1 MSRRPALLRRLFPS
15 LTLSLTIVAFW
26 LMMTDSFSIGQL
38 IFGALLGVIIPLFA
52 ARIDR
57 EFARIGSIK
66 VLPRLL
72 LVTLWDILLSNLRVA
87 RQVLGKEER
96 LNSGFIWM
104 PLEIN
109 NIHGIAALTSMITL
123 TPGTV
128 SVALSEDRRHLLIHV
143 LHIEDEAQM
152 VGEIKARYEKP
163 LMELF
168 P

>member
-1 MSRRPALLRRLFPS
+1 MSRPSLLRRVFPS
-15 LTLSLTIVAFW
+15 WTLSLTILAFW
-26 LMMTDSFSIGQL
+26 LMLADSFSTGQFL
-38 IFGALLGVIIPLFA
+38 FGALLGVVIPLFA

-57 EFARIGSIK
+57 EFARIGKLRVIPK
-66 VLPRLL
+66 LL
-72 LVTLWDILLSNLRVA
+72 AVTLWDILVSNLRVA

-104 PLEIN
+104 PLQIN

-128 SVALSEDRRHLLIHV
+128 SVALSNDRRHLLIHV
-143 LHIEDEAQM
+143 LHIEDEAAM
-152 VGEIKARYEKP
+152 VAEIKHRYEQP

>member
-1 MSRRPALLRRLFPS
+1 MNKHTPLLRRLLPS
-15 LTLSLTIVAFW
+15 WVLSLTIIAFW
-26 LMMTDSFSIGQL
+26 LMLADSFTPGQFL
-38 IFGALLGVIIPLFA
+38 FGAVLGLVIPLFA

-57 EFARIGSIK
+57 EFARIGK
-66 VLPRLL
+66 LRVLPLLL
-72 LVTLWDILLSNLRVA
+72 LVVLWDILLSNLRVA

-128 SVALSEDRRHLLIHV
+128 SVTLSNDRRHLLIHV
-143 LHIEDEAQM
+143 LHIDNEAEL
-152 VGEIKARYEKP
+152 VADIKSRYEKR

>member
-1 MSRRPALLRRLFPS
+1 MSRPSLLRRMFPS
-15 LTLSLTIVAFW
+15 WALSLTILAFW
-26 LMMTDSFSIGQL
+26 LMLADSFSTGQFL
-38 IFGALLGVIIPLFA
+38 FGALLGVVIPLFA

-57 EFARIGSIK
+57 EFARIGKLRVIPK
-66 VLPRLL
+66 LL
-72 LVTLWDILLSNLRVA
+72 AVTLWDILVSNLRVA

-104 PLEIN
+104 PLQIN

-128 SVALSEDRRHLLIHV
+128 SVALSNDRRHLLIHV
-143 LHIEDEAQM
+143 LHIEDEAAM
-152 VGEIKARYEKP
+152 VAEIKHRYEQP

>member
-1 MSRRPALLRRLFPS
+1 MRRPSLLRRAFPS
-15 LTLSLTIVAFW
+15 WTLSLTILAFW
-26 LMMTDSFSIGQL
+26 LMLADSFSTGQFL
-38 IFGALLGVIIPLFA
+38 FGALLGLVIPLFA

-57 EFARIGSIK
+57 EFARIGKLRVIPK
-66 VLPRLL
+66 LL
-72 LVTLWDILLSNLRVA
+72 AVTLWDILVSNLRVA

-104 PLEIN
+104 PLQIN

-128 SVALSEDRRHLLIHV
+128 SVALSNDRRHLLIHV
-143 LHIEDEAQM
+143 LHIEDEASM
-152 VGEIKARYEKP
+152 VAEIKQRYEEP

>member
-1 MSRRPALLRRLFPS
+1 MNRRTRLFRRLFPS
-15 LTLSLTIVAFW
+15 LTLSLTILAFW
-26 LMMTDSFSIGQL
+26 LMLADSFTIGQCVL
-38 IFGALLGVIIPLFA
+38 GALLGVGIPMFA

-57 EFARIGSIK
+57 EFARIGNLRVI
-66 VLPRLL
+66 PRLL
-72 LVTLWDILLSNLRVA
+72 VVTLWDILVSNLRVA
-87 RQVLGKEER
+87 AQVMGKEER

-128 SVALSEDRRHLLIHV
+128 SVALSDDRHHLLIHV
-143 LHIEDEAQM
+143 LHIDDEAQL
-152 VGEIKARYEKP
+152 VAEIKSRYEKP

>member
-1 MSRRPALLRRLFPS
+1 MTKPSLRRRLFPS
-15 LTLSLTIVAFW
+15 LPLSATVLTFW
-26 LMMTDSFSIGQL
+26 LMMTDSFTTGQFVL
-38 IFGALLGVIIPLFA
+38 GAVLGIVLPLFA

-57 EFARIGSIK
+57 EFARIGTLRVI
-66 VLPRLL
+66 PRLI
-72 LVTLWDILLSNLRVA
+72 VVVLWDILLSNLRVA
-87 RQVLGKEER
+87 GQVLGREDR

-104 PLEIN
+104 PLEIA

-128 SVALSEDRRHLLIHV
+128 SVALSDDRHHLLIHV
-143 LHIEDEAQM
+143 LHIQDEAALIA
-152 VGEIKARYEKP
+152 EIKQRYEKP

>member
-1 MSRRPALLRRLFPS
+1 MSRPSLLRRVFPS
-15 LTLSLTIVAFW
+15 WTLSLTILAFW
-26 LMMTDSFSIGQL
+26 LMLADSFSTGQFL
-38 IFGALLGVIIPLFA
+38 FGALLGVVIPLFA

-57 EFARIGSIK
+57 EFARIGKLRVIPK
-66 VLPRLL
+66 LL
-72 LVTLWDILLSNLRVA
+72 AVTLWDILVSNLRVA

-104 PLEIN
+104 PLQIN

-128 SVALSEDRRHLLIHV
+128 SVALSNDRRHLLIHV
-143 LHIEDEAQM
+143 LHIEDEAAM
-152 VGEIKARYEKP
+152 VAEIRHRYEQP

>member
-1 MSRRPALLRRLFPS
+1 MSRPSLLRRIFPS
-15 LTLSLTIVAFW
+15 WALSLTVLAFW
-26 LMMTDSFSIGQL
+26 LMLADSFNTGQVL
-38 IFGALLGVIIPLFA
+38 FGALLGVVIPLFA

-57 EFARIGSIK
+57 EFARIGKLRVIPK
-66 VLPRLL
+66 LL
-72 LVTLWDILLSNLRVA
+72 AVTLWDILLCNLRVA
-87 RQVLGKEER
+87 GQVLGKEER

-104 PLEIN
+104 PLQIN

-128 SVALSEDRRHLLIHV
+128 SVALSNDRRHLLIHV
-143 LHIEDEAQM
+143 LHIEDETAM
-152 VGEIKARYEKP
+152 VAEIKHRYEKP

>member
-1 MSRRPALLRRLFPS
+1 MNRPSLLRQVFPS
-15 LTLSLTIVAFW
+15 WPLSLTILAFW
-26 LMMTDSFSIGQL
+26 LMLADSFSTGQFL
-38 IFGALLGVIIPLFA
+38 FGALLGLVIPLFA

-57 EFARIGSIK
+57 EFARIGKLRVIPK
-66 VLPRLL
+66 LL
-72 LVTLWDILLSNLRVA
+72 AVTLWDILVSNLRVA

-104 PLEIN
+104 PLQIN

-128 SVALSEDRRHLLIHV
+128 SVALSNDRRHLLIHV
-143 LHIEDEAQM
+143 LHIEDEAAM
-152 VGEIKARYEKP
+152 VAQIRHRYEQP